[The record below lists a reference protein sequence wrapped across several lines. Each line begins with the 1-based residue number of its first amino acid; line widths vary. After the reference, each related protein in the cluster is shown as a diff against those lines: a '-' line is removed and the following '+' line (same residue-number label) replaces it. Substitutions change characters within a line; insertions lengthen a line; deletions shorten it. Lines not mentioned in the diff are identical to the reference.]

1 MTDSSPIQP
10 IAVTG
15 LSFRLPGDAND
26 IDGLWKLLESGES
39 AWTPV
44 PQDRYNGE
52 AFYHPNA
59 DDPNGTSNHPGGHFI
74 TPDIRNFDHA
84 FFQISKAQAAAMDPQ
99 QRMLLELTYE
109 ALESSGISREAV
121 AGSAT
126 SVFAP
131 LFPMDYDRHL
141 YKDPLNLPVYYG
153 TGVEKA
159 LLSNR
164 ISHALDLRGPSMTLD
179 TACSGSL
186 VALHLA
192 CQSLRSGECDTAI
205 VAASNLILGPDHS
218 IGLSNLHLLSSTG
231 RCYPFDDRGDG
242 YGRGEGVVVLVL
254 KRVESALADR
264 TPIRAVIRNTAVN
277 QDGLT
282 PKSITYPNG
291 QAQAD
296 LARKVYAQ
304 VGLRPEEVAYVEAH
318 GTGTRAG
325 DKEELGA
332 IADVF
337 AGSSSSPTGR
347 DRTVPLYV
355 GSIKGALGHAESAAG
370 LASLLKA
377 LVMLDRELIPPV
389 AGFTNP
395 KPGLPLEHIKIP
407 TGVLPWPH
415 AAGITPR
422 ISINSFGFGGTN
434 AHVILERGWRP
445 SVESVHHQSESHR
458 LFTLSAYSAASL
470 KKMMQIHHKWFQHRG
485 EKESLADISYTLL
498 HRRSALPY
506 RFSVAAHDKASLLE
520 QLGESLMLSEMKPIP
535 SELDLVAVFTGQGA
549 QWAGMG
555 HELLLATTPS
565 CIFRD
570 SIRTSRDIL
579 HRLGANWS
587 LDTELLAP
595 AETSRLGEAELGQ
608 PATTAVQIA
617 LIALLR
623 AQGVRFQAVVGHSSG
638 EIAAAYAA
646 GYLSHKTAIRVA
658 FHRGVISAAVASRE
672 LGPGAMMSVGL
683 GEHEVA
689 PYLEG
694 LSTGEVVV
702 ACINSP
708 RNVTV
713 SGDAD
718 AVDEVAARLVA
729 ANQGIFHRK
738 LLVDTAYHSHHMRTV
753 AEDYRSRLGKLSTL
767 GGNGVSL
774 FSSVT
779 GQLKTSGF
787 DEAYWIGNLVSPV
800 RFSDAVQ
807 TLAKL
812 RHRSGQH
819 VFFVEVGPHSALSG
833 PVRQSL
839 QHEGVPAFPFD
850 YHGALQRN
858 VSATAAVLALV
869 GKLFERGM
877 HIHWD
882 EVSALAPGA
891 DTAVVRHDL
900 PAYPWDHSTKHWHES
915 RLACAYRLRKEP
927 YHDLLGVPLTE
938 ATDLEPR
945 WRHFIS
951 RATLPWL
958 ADHVVDRLVIFPGA
972 GYICMAIEG
981 VAQLSRQRFPQ
992 RTIETLALSEVS
1004 FNRGLVVPERERVE
1018 MQLRLQPRAGSSDLA
1033 FAFSITALSGI
1044 GGEWYEHASG
1054 VVEAVLRQ
1062 EEKEDVPV
1070 IPPTQTEKVAP
1081 TPLPQLLPGSETVPK
1096 ETLYQTMGAVG
1107 NTYGPAFAAL
1117 NSLIITGDVS
1127 EGASS
1132 FEILDVAAWMPA
1144 CHQRPHIIHPCTLES
1159 IFQNALPLAGRRLGP
1174 GSIVPVHIGDLL
1186 ISVTPTLAEPGSR
1199 LDVSTTITSSHFRT
1213 AVFNMTVLAGKYR
1226 AISITDIK
1234 FRSLASSQPDRAN
1247 ENLGSRVQERQICYE
1262 LQWHADINFMRLED
1276 LPPAK
1281 KPCLADIIARIA
1293 QKGDRVL
1300 STAGLGAS
1308 VDLTQDFLT
1317 GLIHSIA
1324 AHDFVDVTPG
1334 RFDVAVRRLTKQVSI
1349 QYRTLRPA
1357 MDPVA
1362 RGFEAG
1368 KYDIVLA
1375 GSAKWLKQATIMV
1388 KSSGL
1393 VLLVLSER
1401 EAQEDSWRL
1410 KLSQLEEVLAFRED
1424 GGRLVAV
1431 LKPDIPTGNAGN
1443 IHILTHSVPG
1453 TTTAHWA
1460 SALETGLAA
1469 LHNTKV
1475 TIDQLGLEAVE
1486 AIEALP
1492 ADTTVLVVDDRPDL
1506 PILND
1511 RTTFDAASKLL
1522 LRKPARVVWVSPDDP
1537 APFHQI
1543 EGVSRTAHAENDHLR
1558 LVTIHVSSD
1567 LLVASQYAGTAE
1579 RLVKLAARAVQQV
1592 SDNVHTHTEREYIL
1606 SDGAVLVPRLE
1617 SSERLNRAIAGG
1629 SIGPEI
1635 ERHRF
1640 VDTSR
1645 HIALPAGGEG
1655 LFEDEHT
1662 PVSRAS
1668 TPLENDSLEIAVQS
1682 FVLSKSNTRTTPLV
1696 PYIGVVV
1703 AMGANINTLS
1713 EGDIVV
1719 ALTPI
1724 LGANVLRIPVAHA
1737 RRLPPSIP
1745 PATAS
1750 VFLIDIMAATYAFR
1764 DLARVLS
1771 STGTVLIHGVR
1782 TTAGRAAVAVARSI
1796 GVRIISTA
1804 PDSTQA
1810 CLIREEIGIHED
1822 SVLLTRP
1829 SMHRR
1834 LPRDLFPEGLDAV
1847 FQADD
1852 SALPVE
1858 VLGHIKPFGSLVVL
1872 GSSRSQLSTITADHP
1887 AVLPILPSNVSV
1899 HSVDL
1904 VGLLRARPDLTTD
1917 LLASATPVLE
1927 HIPPLSGAGDLN
1939 NNIVPVMDVSETAD
1953 ALQVINSGLQT
1964 KVVLQASPTSL
1975 VKVLTTAIAKPDPW
1989 LNEDATYVIAGGLG
2003 DIGQR
2008 FLARIAHR
2016 GAKHIATLSRR
2027 AVDADTYRSLQEQL
2041 ECIRPGIRLYILR
2054 GDVTSEVS
2062 LQAAAAVLRS
2072 QGAPPVRGVI
2082 QCAVVMKDRPLELV
2096 NYDEFTNTT
2105 KTKVDGT
2112 LALHRALASPDLA
2125 FFLSLSSVASIVGA
2139 SAEAAYNAGNAVQ
2152 DSLAHQQKQCPNVK
2166 QVGGVTSRCCR
2177 FLTANLGWTEGAAL
2191 TAGDETRQAALRR
2204 AGFCVTK
2211 VDELT
2216 RFIDYILAAALD
2228 ETPSVSHAIIGFD
2241 AQSLEGATAPNGTI
2255 KSALFSQI
2263 PRHASH
2269 LTNDQANSGGE
2280 DSTATG
2286 AAKTFQQVVSEGNV
2300 EAITEFISSAATEQI
2315 ARLISVEASSID
2327 PRHASIMALG
2337 LDSLVVVELRNW
2349 IMREFGAP
2357 LQSSE
2362 ISAKQTVWGLA
2373 ERIVGRSDVLSAAAA
2388 SEGASKE

>member
-39 AWTPV
+39 AWRPV

-121 AGSAT
+121 VGSAT
-126 SVFAP
+126 SVFAT

-141 YKDPLNLPVYYG
+141 YKDPLDLPVYYG

-164 ISHALDLRGPSMTLD
+164 ISHALDLRGPSLTLD
-179 TACSGSL
+179 TACSGGL

-218 IGLSNLHLLSSTG
+218 IGLSNLHLLSGTG

-304 VGLRPEEVAYVEAH
+304 AGLRPEDVAYVEAH

-332 IADVF
+332 IAEVF
-337 AGSSSSPTGR
+337 AGSSSSPTGGNR
-347 DRTVPLYV
+347 AVPLYV
-355 GSIKGALGHAESAAG
+355 GSIKGALGHTESAAG
-370 LASLLKA
+370 LASLVKA

-389 AGFTNP
+389 AGFANP
-395 KPGLPLEHIKIP
+395 KPGLPLEHINIP
-407 TGVLPWPH
+407 TGMLPWPH
-415 AAGITPR
+415 AAGVTPR

-434 AHVILERGWRP
+434 AHVILERGRRP
-445 SVESVHHQSESHR
+445 SVESVHHESQSHR

-470 KKMMQIHHKWFQHRG
+470 KKMIQIHHKWFQHRG
-485 EKESLADISYTLL
+485 ERESLADISYTLL

-506 RFSVAAHDKASLLE
+506 RLSVVAHDKASLLE
-520 QLGESLMLSEMKPIP
+520 QLGERLLLSEIKPVP
-535 SELDLVAVFTGQGA
+535 PELDLVAVFTGQGA

-555 HELLLATTPS
+555 RELLLAPTPS

-570 SIRTSRDIL
+570 SIHTSRDVL
-579 HRLGANWS
+579 HRLGAKWN

-595 AETSRLGEAELGQ
+595 AETSRLGEAELSQ

-623 AQGVRFQAVVGHSSG
+623 EQGVQFQAVVGHSSG

-646 GYLSHKTAIRVA
+646 GYLSHETAIKVA
-658 FHRGVISAAVASRE
+658 FYRGVMATAVACRG

-689 PYLEG
+689 SYLEG
-694 LSTGEVVV
+694 LSTGEVAV
-702 ACINSP
+702 ACMNSP

-738 LLVDTAYHSHHMRTV
+738 LLVGTAYHSHHMRAV
-753 AEDYRSRLGKLSTL
+753 AEDYRSQLGKLSTL
-767 GGNGVSL
+767 GGNGVCL

-779 GQLKTSGF
+779 GQLKTFGF
-787 DEAYWIGNLVSPV
+787 DEAYWIENLVSPV
-800 RFSDAVQ
+800 RFTDAVQ
-807 TLAKL
+807 TLAKS
-812 RHRSGQH
+812 RYRSDQN

-915 RLACAYRLRKEP
+915 RLARAYRLRKEP

-938 ATDLEPR
+938 STDLEPR

-972 GYICMAIEG
+972 GYVCMAIEA

-1004 FNRGLVVPERERVE
+1004 FHRGLVVPERERVE
-1018 MQLRLQPRAGSSDLA
+1018 MQLRLRPRAGPSHLA
-1033 FAFSITALSGI
+1033 FAFSIVALSGI
-1044 GGEWYEHASG
+1044 GGEWYEHAGG

-1062 EEKEDVPV
+1062 EEKEDVPI
-1070 IPPTQTEKVAP
+1070 IPPTQTEEVASAS
-1081 TPLPQLLPGSETVPK
+1081 LPQLLPGSKTVSR
-1096 ETLYQTMGAVG
+1096 ETLYRNMGASG

-1117 NSLIITGDVS
+1117 DSLTITGDAS
-1127 EGASS
+1127 EGSSS

-1144 CHQRPHIIHPCTLES
+1144 RHQRPLIIHPSTLEI
-1159 IFQNALPLAGRRLGP
+1159 IFHNALPLASRRLSP
-1174 GSIVPVHIGDLL
+1174 GSIVPVYIGELL
-1186 ISVTPTLAEPGSR
+1186 ICVTPTLAEPGSR
-1199 LDVSTTITSSHFRT
+1199 LDVSTSITSSHFRT
-1213 AVFNMTVLAGKYR
+1213 AVFNMTALAGRNR
-1226 AISITDIK
+1226 AISITDME

-1247 ENLGSRVQERQICYE
+1247 KNFDNRVQARQICYE
-1262 LQWHADINFMRLED
+1262 LQWKADINFLRMKD

-1281 KPCLADIIARIA
+1281 KPCLTDILNHVA
-1293 QKGDRVL
+1293 QKGDRDS
-1300 STAGLGAS
+1300 STAIGLGAS
-1308 VDLTQDFLT
+1308 VESTHDFLT

-1324 AHDFVDVTPG
+1324 AYDFVDVTPG
-1334 RFDVAVRRLTKQVSI
+1334 RFDDAVQRLPKQVPI
-1349 QYRTLRPA
+1349 QYRTLRPT

-1368 KYDIVLA
+1368 KYDFVLA
-1375 GSAKWLKQATIMV
+1375 GSAKWLKQAAILV

-1401 EAQEDSWRL
+1401 EAKEDNWRL
-1410 KLSQLEEVLAFRED
+1410 KMSQLEEVLAFRED
-1424 GGRLVAV
+1424 GGRLVAI
-1431 LKPDIPTGNAGN
+1431 LKPDIPAGN
-1443 IHILTHSVPG
+1443 SVSIHILTHSGPESPS
-1453 TTTAHWA
+1453 AHWV
-1460 SALETGLAA
+1460 SALETGLATP
-1469 LHNTKV
+1469 HNTKV
-1475 TIDQLGLEAVE
+1475 AIDQLGLE

-1511 RTTFDAASKLL
+1511 RTTFDAARKLL

-1543 EGVSRTAHAENDHLR
+1543 EGVARTAHAENDHLR
-1558 LVTIHVSSD
+1558 LITIHVSSD
-1567 LLVASQYAGTAE
+1567 LLVASQYAGNAE
-1579 RLVKLAARAVQQV
+1579 RLVKLAARALQQV
-1592 SDNVHTHTEREYIL
+1592 SDNGHTHTEREYIVL

-1635 ERHRF
+1635 ERHKF

-1645 HIALPAGGEG
+1645 HIALPSGGEG
-1655 LFEDEHT
+1655 LFEDKHIY
-1662 PVSRAS
+1662 VSRAS
-1668 TPLENDSLEIAVQS
+1668 TPVENDSLEIAVQS
-1682 FVLSKSNTRTTPLV
+1682 IVVSKSSTRTTPLV
-1696 PYIGVVV
+1696 PYIGIIV
-1703 AMGANINTLS
+1703 ATGANVTALS

-1719 ALTPI
+1719 ALAPI
-1724 LGANVLRIPVAHA
+1724 IGANALRIPAAHA

-1745 PATAS
+1745 LATAS
-1750 VFLIDIMAATYAFR
+1750 ALLIDVMAATYAFR

-1771 STGTVLIHGVR
+1771 STGTVLIHGVC
-1782 TTAGRAAVAVARSI
+1782 TTAGRAAVAVAKSI
-1796 GVRIISTA
+1796 GVRIIATA
-1804 PDSTQA
+1804 RNSTQA
-1810 CLIREEIGIHED
+1810 CLIREEIGIQQD

-1829 SMHRR
+1829 SIHRR
-1834 LPRDLFPEGLDAV
+1834 LPRDVFPEGLDAV

-1852 SALPVE
+1852 SALPVQ

-1872 GSSRSQLSTITADHP
+1872 GSSRSQLSTTTADHP
-1887 AVLPILPSNVSV
+1887 SVLPTLPPNCSV

-1904 VGLLRARPDLTTD
+1904 VGLLRARPDLTAD
-1917 LLASATPVLE
+1917 LLASATAVLE
-1927 HIPPLSGAGDLN
+1927 HIPPLSN
-1939 NNIVPVMDVSETAD
+1939 NTIPVMDVSETAD
-1953 ALQVINSGLQT
+1953 ALRMINSGLQT
-1964 KVVLQASPTSL
+1964 EVVLQASTTSL
-1975 VKVLTTAIAKPDPW
+1975 VRVLTTATAKPDPW
-1989 LNEDATYVIAGGLG
+1989 LNEDATYIVAGGFG

-2027 AVDADTYRSLQEQL
+2027 VVDADTYRALQEKL
-2041 ECIRPGIRLYILR
+2041 ERIRPGIRLYTLQ

-2062 LQAAAAVLRS
+2062 LQAAAAALCS
-2072 QGAPPVRGVI
+2072 QGAPPARGVI
-2082 QCAVVMKDRPLELV
+2082 QCAVVMNDRPLELV
-2096 NYDEFTNTT
+2096 NYDEFAHTT
-2105 KTKVDGT
+2105 KIKVDGT
-2112 LALHRALASPDLA
+2112 LGLHRAFASPDLA

-2139 SAEAAYNAGNAVQ
+2139 SAEAGYNAGNAVQ
-2152 DSLAHQQKQCPNVK
+2152 DSLTHQQKRCPNNVK
-2166 QVGGVTSRCCR
+2166 QVEGVPLRGCR

-2191 TAGDETRQAALRR
+2191 TVGDETRQAALRR
-2204 AGFCVTK
+2204 AGFCLTK
-2211 VDELT
+2211 LDELT
-2216 RFIDYILAAALD
+2216 RFIDYILTTALD
-2228 ETPSVSHAIIGFD
+2228 EAPSVSHAIIGFD

-2255 KSALFSQI
+2255 NSALFSQI

-2269 LTNDQANSGGE
+2269 LTNGQVNSGE
-2280 DSTATG
+2280 DVTITRA
-2286 AAKTFQQVVSEGNV
+2286 AAKTFQQVVSEGTA
-2300 EAITEFISSAATEQI
+2300 EAITEFISSAVTNQI
-2315 ARLISVEASSID
+2315 ARLISVEASSVD
-2327 PRHASIMALG
+2327 PRHGSIMALG

-2349 IMREFGAP
+2349 IMREFEAP

-2362 ISAKQTVWGLA
+2362 ILAKQTVWGLA
-2373 ERIVGRSDVLSAAAA
+2373 ERIVGRSEVLLAAAAAA